1 MVERPRGDS
10 YERDDIMDEYDDLA
24 NLLVALRAIMSLAD
38 YEIEQ
43 GKPVMSFAVEV
54 SSIADAALRQ
64 YADGLKQPPAL

>member
-1 MVERPRGDS
+1 
-10 YERDDIMDEYDDLA
+10 MDGHDDLA

-64 YADGLKQPPAL
+64 YADGQPPALEAGMLPPVEVNP